1 MERPLTYTPPIVVN
15 FSESCQRDLPQFR
28 QLTAAFVPTAGV
40 QSEIQFDKLGAPEP
54 RVTRTYIAGS
64 PAMKLPHRRQ
74 FLHLAAGVAAL
85 PAVSRIA
92 RAQTYPARPIT
103 IVVPVAA
110 GGQSDVTAR
119 IVGEHMRATLGQ
131 PVLIENVSGAA
142 GTIGL
147 RRVAHGPSDGY
158 TIVMG
163 NWGTHVAL
171 GATYQLDFDLLD
183 FAPIAQLPSQPGLI
197 ATRKTVPV
205 SNLRELIA
213 WLKANQDK
221 VSVGTSGV
229 GGESH
234 VWGVFFQN
242 VIGVHLQFVPYRGAG
257 PATND
262 LVAGH
267 IDLMLN
273 TSTNFLPHLRV
284 GAIKAFAVLTRNR
297 LAAAP
302 DVPTV
307 DEAGLSGF
315 YLSNWNGLWAPNGTP
330 KNVIAAL
337 NAAAVDA
344 MADPVLRARLADLG
358 PQFPSPAEQTP
369 EALGALQKAEIEKW
383 WPIIKAAGI
392 KAE

>member
-1 MERPLTYTPPIVVN
+1 
-15 FSESCQRDLPQFR
+15 
-28 QLTAAFVPTAGV
+28 
-40 QSEIQFDKLGAPEP
+40 
-54 RVTRTYIAGS
+54 
-64 PAMKLPHRRQ
+64 MKLLRRKFLQ
-74 FLHLAAGVAAL
+74 FVGAAVAA
-85 PAVSRIA
+85 PAFSHMA
-92 RAQTYPARPIT
+92 TAQTYPARPIT
-103 IVVPVAA
+103 IVVTQVA
-110 GGQSDVTAR
+110 GGQSDVIAR
-119 IVGEHMRATLGQ
+119 VVGEHMRATLGQ
-131 PVLIENVSGAA
+131 PVIIENITGAA
-142 GTIGL
+142 GAIGL
-147 RRVAHGPSDGY
+147 RRVTRAPSDGY

-183 FAPIAQLPSQPGLI
+183 FAPVAQLPGQPGMI

-213 WLKANQDK
+213 WLKANQDN

-234 VWGVFFQN
+234 IWGVLFQS

-267 IDLMLN
+267 IDLMIN
-273 TSTNFLPHLRV
+273 VSGNFLPHLPA
-284 GAIKAFAVLTRNR
+284 GAIKAFAVLSKNR

-307 DEAGLSGF
+307 DEAGLPGF
-315 YLSNWNGLWAPNGTP
+315 YLSDWTALWAPKGTP

-344 MADPVLRARLADLG
+344 MADPVARARFADLG
-358 PQFPSPAEQTP
+358 AQFPSRSEQTP

>member
-1 MERPLTYTPPIVVN
+1 MKTSLRQTAKPQCPSQPRRNNRPSPKIP
-15 FSESCQRDLPQFR
+15 SSGEH
-28 QLTAAFVPTAGV
+28 
-40 QSEIQFDKLGAPEP
+40 P
-54 RVTRTYIAGS
+54 R
-64 PAMKLPHRRQ
+64 RR
-74 FLHLAAGVAAL
+74 FLRLAAGAATL
-85 PAVSRIA
+85 PAVSRVA
-92 RAQTYPARPIT
+92 TAQTYPSRPIT
-103 IVVPVAA
+103 MIVPVAA
-110 GGQSDVTAR
+110 GGASDAVAR
-119 IVGEHMRATLGQ
+119 ILAERMRQSLGR
-131 PVLIENVSGAA
+131 PIIVENVVGAA

-147 RRVAHGPSDGY
+147 RRAARAPSDGY
-158 TIVMG
+158 TIGMG

-183 FAPIAQLPSQPGLI
+183 FAPVAQLPGQPGMI

-221 VSVGTSGV
+221 VSVGTSGI

-234 VWGVFFQN
+234 VWGISFQN
-242 VIGVHLQFVPYRGAG
+242 AIGVRLQFVPYRGAG

-267 IDLMLN
+267 IDLMIN
-273 TSTNFLPHLRV
+273 VSSNFVPHLRG
-284 GAIKAFAVLTRNR
+284 GAIKAFATLSKNR

-307 DEAGLSGF
+307 DEAGLPGF
-315 YLSNWNGLWAPNGTP
+315 YLSDWTALWAPKDTP

-344 MADPVLRARLADLG
+344 MADPGVRARMATLG
-358 PQFPSPAEQTP
+358 LDIPPREQQTP

-392 KAE
+392 KVE

>member
-1 MERPLTYTPPIVVN
+1 
-15 FSESCQRDLPQFR
+15 
-28 QLTAAFVPTAGV
+28 
-40 QSEIQFDKLGAPEP
+40 
-54 RVTRTYIAGS
+54 
-64 PAMKLPHRRQ
+64 MKFARRQ
-74 FLHLAAGVAAL
+74 FLHLTAGAAVL
-85 PAVSRIA
+85 PTASRIA
-92 RAQTYPARPIT
+92 RAQAYPTRPIT
-103 IVVPVAA
+103 IVVPYTA
-110 GGQSDVTAR
+110 GGQSDVVAR

-131 PVLIENVSGAA
+131 PVLIENVAGAG

-147 RRVAHGPSDGY
+147 RRVARAPSDGY

-171 GATYQLDFDLLD
+171 GATYQLDFDLWD
-183 FAPIAQLPSQPGLI
+183 FEPIAQLPSQPGLI
-197 ATRKTVPV
+197 ATRMTVPV
-205 SNLRELIA
+205 TNLRELIA

-234 VWGVFFQN
+234 VWGVLFQN

-267 IDLMLN
+267 IDLMIN
-273 TSTNFLPHLRV
+273 VSSNFVPHLRG
-284 GAIKAFAVLTRNR
+284 GAIKAFAVLSKNR

-307 DEAGLSGF
+307 DEAGLPGF
-315 YLSNWNGLWAPNGTP
+315 YLSDWTTLWAPKDTP

-344 MADPVLRARLADLG
+344 MGDPVVRARVSDLG
-358 PQFPSPAEQTP
+358 LQFPSRSEQTP